1 MDEIK
6 SIVIWQIYLSFRLDP
21 RWGERFERRYF
32 MGKVCPEIC
41 FSFKIFSTL
50 FQYAGKEGYSSVSIF
65 FFFCSNIPLIPTA
78 KLPSNPVSPSCKA
91 LLTSGPQLLLQCNDP
106 LTHGSLRQPLN
117 GSSCLHFPPVH
128 QLSLSFLKK
137 KKKKASIKTF
147 LSCDLPDG
155 LSLSKGKV

>member
-1 MDEIK
+1 MKEDILWEKFVLKYVSHLKYFQLYFNMLGRKAI
-6 SIVIWQIYLSFRLDP
+6 RLLA
-21 RWGERFERRYF
+21 F
-32 MGKVCPEIC
+32 
-41 FSFKIFSTL
+41 
-50 FQYAGKEGYSSVSIF
+50 F

-137 KKKKASIKTF
+137 KKKRLPSKHFSAVTYQMDCHCPKAKF
-147 LSCDLPDG
+147 E
-155 LSLSKGKV
+155 SLSTR